1 MSAPVPKRDI
11 CGAVSRYSTVLKRA
25 NTHAGGRIA
34 NSSVFSAVP
43 MSVDIFATSKEIAEE
58 LEFVARW
65 ACAGDDIF
73 DLRPSI
79 ERIASFLPFFQ
90 RCITDVWTA
99 AADND
104 LLARIRSVDDRFI
117 EFE

>member
-1 MSAPVPKRDI
+1 
-11 CGAVSRYSTVLKRA
+11 
-25 NTHAGGRIA
+25 
-34 NSSVFSAVP
+34 
-43 MSVDIFATSKEIAEE
+43 MSVYIFATSKEIAEE

>member
-1 MSAPVPKRDI
+1 MGV
-11 CGAVSRYSTVLKRA
+11 
-25 NTHAGGRIA
+25 N
-34 NSSVFSAVP
+34 
-43 MSVDIFATSKEIAEE
+43 IFAASKEIAKEH
-58 LEFVARW
+58 EFVARC
-65 ACAGDDIF
+65 ACAGDDTF
-73 DLRPSI
+73 GLRPSI

-90 RCITDVWTA
+90 RRVTDVWTA